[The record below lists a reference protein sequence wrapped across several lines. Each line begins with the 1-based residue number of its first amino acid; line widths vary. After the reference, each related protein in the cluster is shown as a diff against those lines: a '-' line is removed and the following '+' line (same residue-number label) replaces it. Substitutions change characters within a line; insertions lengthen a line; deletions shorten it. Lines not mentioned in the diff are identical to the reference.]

1 MRSLRMK
8 MVMIMVILILALMLT
23 TGAFLMSGVG
33 NFYVSQFYEQMEGT
47 FTPEFI
53 AQLQRL
59 SAEDNAPAQ
68 MKELLMAQAGLGIDI
83 TGRNVYILDQTGSV
97 LDSSNQ
103 RTTVVMTQNIL
114 SAMNG
119 EVGQSSS
126 VTNDYMDLAVPV
138 ESDGAQYIAY
148 IRDNRATVDALT
160 SELLIIILRAL
171 ALGLVIC
178 VILSF
183 LLSQILI
190 TPIRALT
197 VGTKRVAAGDFANRV
212 TVDSRDEIGDL
223 TRNFNHMAKV
233 LQDTISEAENEIVL
247 EDLIERHNAVITLTH
262 AGYIKRQPEDT
273 YSAQRRG
280 GKGIIGMA
288 TKEEDYIERVV
299 VADSHSYILFFTTR
313 GRVHAVKAYR
323 IPEAGRTAKGSNIVN
338 LLEGLEPEEAI
349 SAMLSVKGLETG
361 EGLENQYIVMV
372 TKRGVIKR
380 TALAEFVMQRRGG
393 KIALSLDDDDELVFA
408 ALTHGNSDV
417 MIAMRDGKAVRFRED
432 TVREMGRTARGVKGV
447 SLAEGDSVA
456 GACIVENDPDWMAAH
471 QLLTITEKGFG
482 KRTDPSLFETRGRG
496 TKGMICHNITERTGR
511 LCGIAVVDDDC
522 DILLIT
528 DDGTMIRTPA
538 DGISTF
544 GRAASGV
551 IVMRVAEGSSIA
563 NFAVTGKA
571 KEEEA
576 DADTETDTDTEE
588 ADTEIVEA
596 EASNDNDTDT
606 EE

>member
-23 TGAFLMSGVG
+23 TGAFLMSGVS

-103 RTTVVMTQNIL
+103 RTAVVMTPNIL

-119 EVGQSSS
+119 SVGQNSS
-126 VTNDYMDLAVPV
+126 VTDNYMDLAVPV

-223 TRNFNHMAKV
+223 TQNFNHMAKV
-233 LQDTISEAENEIVL
+233 LQDTISEAENERNKL
-247 EDLIERHNAVITLTH
+247 STLFLHMTD
-262 AGYIKRQPEDT
+262 G
-273 YSAQRRG
+273 
-280 GKGIIGMA
+280 
-288 TKEEDYIERVV
+288 V
-299 VADSHSYILFFTTR
+299 VAFSAAGNLIHCNPAATQMLARPLDPTTTFDELFADQAELDTLLTLKRPQYLEAQKTAGDRELELFMAPFSSDQTQGGALVVIHDVTEQRKSEQSRREFVANVSHELRTPLTNIKSYAETIVSAGDELPRELHDNFMGVIINEADRMTR
-313 GRVHAVKAYR
+313 IVQDLLTLSKIDYGKMEMNISRFSFAKAISNVYEAARLNAEQNHHHTMVFHCEDNIPDVLGDRER
-323 IPEAGRTAKGSNIVN
+323 IEQVVMNIVSN
-338 LLEGLEPEEAI
+338 AI
-349 SAMLSVKGLETG
+349 KYTPD
-361 EGLENQYIVMV
+361 
-372 TKRGVIKR
+372 
-380 TALAEFVMQRRGG
+380 GG
-393 KIALSLDDDDELVFA
+393 KIEIYAGSSGKSVFVRVTDNGIGIPEKDLPRLFERFYRVDKARSRESGGTGLGLS
-408 ALTHGNSDV
+408 
-417 MIAMRDGKAVRFRED
+417 IAREILLQH
-432 TVREMGRTARGVKGV
+432 RGEIKI
-447 SLAEGDSVA
+447 DSVY
-456 GACIVENDPDWMAAH
+456 GEGTDVRITLPAAPP
-471 QLLTITEKGFG
+471 EK
-482 KRTDPSLFETRGRG
+482 
-496 TKGMICHNITERTGR
+496 
-511 LCGIAVVDDDC
+511 
-522 DILLIT
+522 
-528 DDGTMIRTPA
+528 
-538 DGISTF
+538 
-544 GRAASGV
+544 
-551 IVMRVAEGSSIA
+551 
-563 NFAVTGKA
+563 
-571 KEEEA
+571 
-576 DADTETDTDTEE
+576 
-588 ADTEIVEA
+588 
-596 EASNDNDTDT
+596 
-606 EE
+606 